1 MSDKVVKLSDLQSLA
16 VKSKT
21 LTGELATTTA
31 NALQELDEIKADKS
45 DIPSDV
51 LGLEKRVLA
60 LELKLSTV
68 TQNPFTLTFDTLDEV
83 DASLILSWDQEHSRV
98 EF

>member
-1 MSDKVVKLSDLQSLA
+1 MINLDDLVALKDVKVITERI
-16 VKSKT
+16 KT
-21 LTGELATTTA
+21 EYEKEISSSIS
-31 NALQELDEIKADKS
+31 ELDETKADKS

-68 TQNPFTLTFDTLDEV
+68 NQNPFTLTFDTLDEV
-83 DASLILSWDQEHSRV
+83 DASLILSWDKEHSRV